1 MTLCL
6 RARTVLPLIEPPI
19 EDGGVC
25 VNGDRIS
32 WCGSWKSRP
41 AVPDERII
49 DLGERILLPGLINAH
64 CHLDYTSLAGLLP
77 APRSF
82 TDWIKG
88 LVALKASSSTAEFAG
103 SWQRGAAMLLRTGTT
118 TVADIEAM
126 PELLP
131 AIWNSTPLRVISFR
145 ELIHLKHGPPARELV
160 ARAAAELDALPADPG
175 RVALSPHA
183 TYSTTSD
190 LLEAAAAHA
199 QQRKWRLMTHVSE
212 SEEEF
217 EMFMYRQGP
226 MFDWLKGQREMS
238 DCGLGSPVQ
247 HLERIGYLGE
257 NLTAVH
263 VNHLWRH
270 DADLLGRNKVSVV
283 HCPRS
288 HAYFQHF
295 KFPREELERAGVNIC
310 LGTDSLASMRRTGTE
325 EIELDMFAE
334 MRALLEASPRLAP
347 ESIVRMATLNA
358 SRALGRANELGWL
371 GEGALADLIAV
382 PFAGTGRTPF
392 EAVIH
397 HRGPVLASMI
407 AGRWAIDPGSK

>member
-32 WCGSWKSRP
+32 WCGSWKARP

-88 LVALKASSSTAEFAG
+88 LVALKASCNTLEFAG
-103 SWQRGAAMLLRTGTT
+103 SWQRGAGMLLRTGTT
-118 TVADIEAM
+118 TVADVEAM

-160 ARAAAELDALPADPG
+160 ARAAAELDALPANPG

-190 LLEAAAAHA
+190 LLEAAAAQA
-199 QQRKWRLMTHVSE
+199 QQRRWRLMTHVSE
-212 SEEEF
+212 SAEEF

-226 MFDWLKGQREMS
+226 MFDWLKSQREMS
-238 DCGLGSPVQ
+238 DCGLGSPIQ
-247 HLERIGYLGE
+247 HLDRIGYLGE

-270 DADLLGRNKVSVV
+270 DAGLLGRNKVSVV

-288 HAYFQHF
+288 HAYFQHL

-325 EIELDMFAE
+325 EIGLDMFAE
-334 MRALLEASPRLAP
+334 MRALLETSPRLAP

-358 SRALGRANELGWL
+358 SRALGRADELGWL
-371 GEGALADLIAV
+371 GPGALADLIAV

-397 HRGPVLASMI
+397 HRGPVSASMI